1 MGFPARHSAS
11 HRPRATLNCA
21 LSESH
26 SVISSRTPAAVISF
40 SSNPKNP
47 MCVAPCRTISSTS
60 LQIADSWGSPN
71 LQSTYQGTMEAALM
85 KEMEVTRWQRL

>member
-1 MGFPARHSAS
+1 
-11 HRPRATLNCA
+11 
-21 LSESH
+21 
-26 SVISSRTPAAVISF
+26 
-40 SSNPKNP
+40 

-71 LQSTYQGTMEAALM
+71 LQSTYQGTREAALM